1 VFLRVNLRSRA
12 VQSLYTD
19 MTYSFLVKLMDA
31 SLISDKERITE
42 LGFTPVQVNVISNLP
57 HSDLYKLS
65 RIYKLLDISIN
76 EIYLT
81 KAINQAKENVRCRSD
96 IENMDITHKLLRNL
110 STLSA
115 HETESKSLSELFNLS
130 NKIISQL
137 ASMTIQDTLA
147 IARTGIVFYEI
158 SANEFKLAMALE
170 YIQESRR
177 EEEAINH
184 LIVKD
189 ASWPMVH
196 ALTGMSRALF
206 QEMRKSLNAPKTLG
220 GPPRRLTEEEEIIAW
235 NSWVKTANKT
245 PLERCITVSQTLN
258 DIALRH
264 LWPTLSEWLKNE
276 SESVKSSVVI

>member
-1 VFLRVNLRSRA
+1 M
-12 VQSLYTD
+12 QSLYTD
-19 MTYSFLVKLMDA
+19 MTYSFLVKLMDT

-42 LGFTPVQVNVISNLP
+42 LGFTTVQVNIISNLP

-76 EIYLT
+76 EIFLT

-96 IENMDITHKLLRNL
+96 IENMDVTHKLLRNL

-115 HETESKSLSELFNLS
+115 HETESKSLSQLFNLS

-147 IARTGIVFYEI
+147 IARTGIVFYDI
-158 SANEFKLAMALE
+158 TANEVKLAMALE
-170 YIQESRR
+170 YIQEARR
-177 EEEAINH
+177 EEEAISH
-184 LIVKD
+184 LIVND
-189 ASWPMVH
+189 ASWPMVN

-220 GPPRRLTEEEEIIAW
+220 GPPRRLTEEEEILAW
-235 NSWVKTANKT
+235 NSWASTAEKT
-245 PLERCITVSQTLN
+245 PLERCIAVSQTLN
-258 DIALRH
+258 TIALRH
-264 LWPTLSEWLKNE
+264 LWPTLSEWMKQENA
-276 SESVKSSVVI
+276 SEKDSVLA